1 MCLFLVCVLFLF
13 LVCVMCLC
21 TLASLRSAGARFAR
35 CGRFAAAAAA
45 SRPQAITPN
54 IIVFV
59 VHGLTFV
66 NVSALDNAL
75 VAGDA
80 PNDFGFV
87 RITIPEKHLGY
98 ICYNIRMEHC
108 HGQRVPSFMFLQR
121 KCKRN
126 IHFEKKYLEGPG
138 GP

>member
-59 VHGLTFV
+59 VRGLTFV
-66 NVSALDNAL
+66 NVSALE
-75 VAGDA
+75 
-80 PNDFGFV
+80 
-87 RITIPEKHLGY
+87 IEIQSHSSSIP
-98 ICYNIRMEHC
+98 
-108 HGQRVPSFMFLQR
+108 
-121 KCKRN
+121 
-126 IHFEKKYLEGPG
+126 
-138 GP
+138 

>member
-54 IIVFV
+54 IIVFIV
-59 VHGLTFV
+59 RGLTFV
-66 NVSALDNAL
+66 NVSALEYPL
-75 VAGDA
+75 E
-80 PNDFGFV
+80 FV
-87 RITIPEKHLGY
+87 YATFTASCSEDDL
-98 ICYNIRMEHC
+98 
-108 HGQRVPSFMFLQR
+108 SFF
-121 KCKRN
+121 N
-126 IHFEKKYLEGPG
+126 V
-138 GP
+138 